1 MKFEACNIGCNN
13 EDENFYTLKA
23 IDLKENIKIW
33 RSSLTLQELF
43 FGEIEPKKFDIFYA
57 KKMGQNGP

>member
-43 FGEIEPKKFDIFYA
+43 NDRYAVQEILC
-57 KKMGQNGP
+57 